1 MTEFKYNG
9 YKFKMDKW
17 NVSSFSDATKGYV
30 QVDTDLGWIDI
41 IEYKGF
47 ELDEKITLLDDEVI
61 SKSFTEDDNFYFD
74 EENII
79 AFISN
84 NESRVMELI
93 KKEEA
98 GA

>member
-9 YKFKMDKW
+9 YNFKMNKW

-30 QVDTDLGWIDI
+30 QVETDLGWIDI

-47 ELDEKITLLDDEVI
+47 ELNDTLELLDDEGI
-61 SKSFTEDDNFYFD
+61 SNSFTENDNFYFD
-74 EENII
+74 KENII
-79 AFISN
+79 KFISN
-84 NESRVMELI
+84 NENHVMELI
-93 KKEEA
+93 KEEA

>member
-1 MTEFKYNG
+1 MIEFKYNG
-9 YKFKMDKW
+9 YKFKMNKW

-47 ELDEKITLLDDEVI
+47 ELNDTLELLDDEGI
-61 SKSFTEDDNFYFD
+61 STSFTEDDNFYFD

-79 AFISN
+79 KFISN
-84 NESRVMELI
+84 NENRVMELI
-93 KKEEA
+93 KEEA

>member
-1 MTEFKYNG
+1 MNEYKYNG
-9 YKFKMDKW
+9 YKFKMNKW

-30 QVDTDLGWIDI
+30 QVETDLGWIDI

-47 ELDEKITLLDDEVI
+47 ELNDTLELLDDEGI
-61 SKSFTEDDNFYFD
+61 SNSFTENDNFYFD

-79 AFISN
+79 KFISN
-84 NESRVMELI
+84 NENRVMELI
-93 KKEEA
+93 KEEA

>member
-9 YKFKMDKW
+9 YKFKMNKW

-30 QVDTDLGWIDI
+30 QVETDLGWIDI

-47 ELDEKITLLDDEVI
+47 ELNDTLELLDDEGI
-61 SKSFTEDDNFYFD
+61 SNSFTENDNFYFD

-79 AFISN
+79 KFISN
-84 NESRVMELI
+84 NENRVMELI
-93 KKEEA
+93 KEEA

>member
-9 YKFKMDKW
+9 YKFKMNKW

-30 QVDTDLGWIDI
+30 QVETDLGWIDI

-47 ELDEKITLLDDEVI
+47 ELNDTLELLDDEGI
-61 SKSFTEDDNFYFD
+61 SNSFTENDSFYFD

-79 AFISN
+79 KFISN
-84 NESRVMELI
+84 NENRVMELI
-93 KKEEA
+93 KEEA

>member
-1 MTEFKYNG
+1 MNEFKYNG
-9 YKFKMDKW
+9 YKFKMNKW

-30 QVDTDLGWIDI
+30 QVETDLGWIDI

-47 ELDEKITLLDDEVI
+47 ELNDTLELLDDEGI
-61 SKSFTEDDNFYFD
+61 SNSFTENDNFYFD

-79 AFISN
+79 KFISN
-84 NESRVMELI
+84 NENRVMELI
-93 KKEEA
+93 KEES